1 MERWQLS
8 VKTTTTLNRLCA
20 KGDAVGGGLCVQD
33 MKVQKTKHCFIYEAS
48 ISVGS
53 KPLVV
58 ADVFLLVL
66 PFIAELY
73 R

>member
-1 MERWQLS
+1 MQE
-8 VKTTTTLNRLCA
+8 
-20 KGDAVGGGLCVQD
+20 
-33 MKVQKTKHCFIYEAS
+33 MKVQKTNHCLIYEAS

-66 PFIAELY
+66 PFIAELH